1 MYHITKTSFT
11 TEKLEIKNN
20 HIRGKNFKLKPKI
33 SRKTGKIKNNLF
45 FSSLILQVTSTDE
58 EPFPID
64 IHIDF
69 KGLFEFSPEDN
80 QEEILHFLKTEAV
93 KILFPYLR
101 TMLTSLTTTAMLPPI
116 ILPIMDVSKLF
127 PDDRETAYVN

>member
-1 MYHITKTSFT
+1 MKTSFT
-11 TEKLEIKNN
+11 TDKLEIINN

-33 SRKTGKIKNNLF
+33 SRKTGKIKENVF
-45 FSSLILQVTSTDE
+45 FSSLILQVTSTKE

-69 KGLFEFSPEDN
+69 KGIFEFSPGDN
-80 QEEILHFLKTEAV
+80 QDDILHFLKTEAV
-93 KILFPYLR
+93 TILFPYLR

-116 ILPIMDVSKLF
+116 ILPVMDVSKLF